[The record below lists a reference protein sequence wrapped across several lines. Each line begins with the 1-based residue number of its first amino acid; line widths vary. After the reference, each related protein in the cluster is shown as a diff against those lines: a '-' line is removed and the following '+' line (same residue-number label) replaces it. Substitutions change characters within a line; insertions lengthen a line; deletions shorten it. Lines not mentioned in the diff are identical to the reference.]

1 MKPKISNK
9 LLSSYALMRELY
21 DNKKNMKEVISN
33 FILFLLVIKKIKI
46 FSMEDIKEG
55 FCKEF
60 NFDIP
65 ISVIKICLNLLKK
78 KNIIKKENKKF
89 ILQEKFSLEFDIK
102 KYEELDIKNT
112 FFLENLLI
120 YLQEFDNK
128 LTLENVT
135 QDFCSYLLDREK
147 ISQDKIEK
155 ISSFLLRNSSNLDL
169 YNTFTK
175 IEEGVL
181 LYSGIT
187 YTNMSEIGIWN
198 NKLTI
203 YLDTEVLLDS
213 YNYNGDTYKKQFDE
227 FWQLISEVNKKKKY
241 IELKYFSTKFDEIKK
256 IFDYIDNSFNQNIYL
271 QKEAFLT
278 IKSKCKKREDLIIE
292 KARFL
297 KYLTSKNI
305 IKENELQLTED
316 NYHNNLISEEKI
328 NYYVT
333 NKQLEREKI
342 ETIFNDLNYI
352 NLLRKGKKVTEVI
365 ESKYILLTRNSK
377 TLSISY
383 EEFQKQENTVLT
395 VNFDTMITILWF
407 KLNKGFGNPENISS
421 LKSISKAQF
430 VLQNMIKKRVKEVMI
445 ELQNEDID
453 KETIEYVIAD
463 IKSKESTT
471 LSKIETLCFEDDEI
485 QEIEEYDIER
495 IINEKIKKDL
505 EKHVVEEK
513 LEASKKHNAMLE
525 SELKGLKEKI
535 QAGKNKNKKIIIFI
549 FIIIGVLIIC
559 YGVYY
564 GYYYKDK
571 YANIYTYVGFIISVI
586 GSIFQVFYKPIN
598 IFFKRICKK
607 NS

>member
-46 FSMEDIKEG
+46 FSMEDVKEG

-89 ILQEKFSLEFDIK
+89 ILQEKVSLEFDIK

-135 QDFCSYLLDREK
+135 QDLCSYLLDREK

-241 IELKYFSTKFDEIKK
+241 IELKYFSTKFDEIEK

-278 IKSKCKKREDLIIE
+278 IKSKCKKREELVIE

-297 KYLTSKNI
+297 RYLTSKNI

-328 NYYVT
+328 SYYIT

-342 ETIFNDLNYI
+342 ETIFNDLNCI
-352 NLLRKGKKVTEVI
+352 NLLRKGKKATEV
-365 ESKYILLTRNSK
+365 EKSKYILLTRNSK

-383 EEFQKQENTVLT
+383 EEFQKQESTVLT

-430 VLQNMIKKRVKEVMI
+430 VLQNMIKRRVKEVMT

-471 LSKIETLCFEDDEI
+471 LSKIETLCLEDDEI
-485 QEIEEYDIER
+485 QEIEMYDIER
-495 IINEKIKKDL
+495 IINEKLRKD
-505 EKHVVEEK
+505 EEK
-513 LEASKKHNAMLE
+513 NIVEKKLEDSEKDNAILK
-525 SELKGLKEKI
+525 SELKIFKDKEQKR
-535 QAGKNKNKKIIIFI
+535 KNKNKKIIIFI
-549 FIIIGVLIIC
+549 CIIIGVIIMC
-559 YGVYY
+559 Y

-571 YANIYTYVGFIISVI
+571 YANIYTYIGFIIT
-586 GSIFQVFYKPIN
+586 VFSTFYNDIKSYI
-598 IFFKRICKK
+598 KK
-607 NS
+607 LKNKISC